1 MRDLEDAI
9 INIEGDLLRGIFHAF
24 DATKGS
30 VAGAVDSQVRRRVTR
45 TDLGGLRV
53 HSSGSGIQNTPRPA
67 TPPGSVASS
76 VVDGSVFY
84 EKQKKVSSPISIFC
98 RAAQRTGDLEMRN
111 CNFHDAMQ
119 AYSTALTAGDSML
132 SDSRKSALYASRSNA
147 FLGLGDCKAAQKDAA
162 LSLELQPASERA
174 RASQQRASEAA
185 RRNRPSSLKLENG
198 ATLQLDLSGLRLPKV
213 QAQLPSD
220 AALMIKLEQE
230 EAQKSARRL
239 HKSRWRKCAHVRCSH
254 ACVCV
259 RANA

>member
-1 MRDLEDAI
+1 
-9 INIEGDLLRGIFHAF
+9 
-24 DATKGS
+24 
-30 VAGAVDSQVRRRVTR
+30 
-45 TDLGGLRV
+45 
-53 HSSGSGIQNTPRPA
+53 
-67 TPPGSVASS
+67 
-76 VVDGSVFY
+76 
-84 EKQKKVSSPISIFC
+84 
-98 RAAQRTGDLEMRN
+98 MRN

-198 ATLQLDLSGLRLPKV
+198 ATLQLDLSGLRLPRA